1 MPNPQGKNGRGVVS
15 PPDAIIRP
23 LVEQYVA
30 NGYSNQE
37 IISCLQAHQETS
49 KLSLLKKRCS
59 QWGVISA
66 HGQAHIIESIGPAI
80 ERVCQQFPKQ
90 GSHDMKQTLRQEEH
104 IMVPRDLILQYMNLH
119 HPDEV
124 QCWKSCQ
131 LKRSTFWTAGLHDIW
146 VFDQHDKWHH
156 FQLFLH
162 VGIKPFSGWILWL
175 KIWWTNHNP
184 CLICGWYCDTV
195 QNLGAMPLVT
205 QSDLGTENNGIM
217 NGHTMLHHLQDP
229 GLACTPQH
237 KFRGDHRNIKPENFW
252 SQLCHHW
259 TLGFEDILDFGLS
272 AGIYNPDDALE
283 RLVFH
288 FVFILWLQHE
298 LDLFANKFNNTKPH
312 FNMHKILPH
321 GRPNDIFDCPEKFD
335 CRDFSVSCLETYT
348 PSDHP
353 IFLLVPQEFSQ
364 QATAFMSELGHTVLT
379 HDNIWD
385 TYSGED
391 PIQSVI
397 TAQPKIPCDGEKLIG
412 SEEMDVLNLLPFV
425 EGAEYHV
432 PTGES
437 AAVNSSD
444 EESDFYEFTWTDEE
458 AI

>member
-1 MPNPQGKNGRGVVS
+1 M
-15 PPDAIIRP
+15 
-23 LVEQYVA
+23 
-30 NGYSNQE
+30 
-37 IISCLQAHQETS
+37 
-49 KLSLLKKRCS
+49 
-59 QWGVISA
+59 SA
-66 HGQAHIIESIGPAI
+66 RGQAHTIESIGPAI
-80 ERVCQQFPKQ
+80 VN

-104 IMVPRDLILQYMNLH
+104 IMVPRDLILRYMNLH

-124 QCWKSCQ
+124 QRRKSRR

-146 VFDQHDKWHH
+146 WRR

-162 VGIKPFSGWILWL
+162 VGTEPFSGRILWL

-184 CLICGWYCDTV
+184 RLICGWYCDTPTNAII
-195 QNLGAMPLVT
+195 QAMPLVT
-205 QSDLGTENNGIM
+205 QSDLGTENNGIA
-217 NGHTMLHHLQDP
+217 NGHTMLHHLQDL
-229 GLACTPQH
+229 GLARTLQH
-237 KFRGDHRNIKPENFW
+237 KFRGDHRNIKPEIFW
-252 SQLCHHW
+252 NQLRCRW

-288 FVFILWLQHE
+288 FVFIPWLQHE
-298 LDLFANKFNNTKPH
+298 LDLFADKFNNTKPR

-321 GRPNDIFDCPEKFD
+321 GRPNDIFDCPERFD
-335 CRDFSVSCLETYT
+335 CRDFSVIVDNSSLEVRKTYA

-353 IFLLVPQEFSQ
+353 EFS
-364 QATAFMSELGHTVLT
+364 TAFMSELSHTVLT
-379 HDNIWD
+379 RLLMCFRAIE
-385 TYSGED
+385 GED

-397 TAQPKIPCDGEKLIG
+397 TAQPKIPCNGEKLIG
-412 SEEMDVLNLLPFV
+412 SEEMDVLDLPPFV
-425 EGAEYHV
+425 KGAGYHV

>member
-30 NGYSNQE
+30 HGYSNQE
-37 IISCLQAHQETS
+37 IISRLRAHQETS
-49 KLSLLKKRCS
+49 KFNISLSLLKKRRS
-59 QWGVISA
+59 QWGVMSA
-66 HGQAHIIESIGPAI
+66 RGQAHTIESIGPAI
-80 ERVCQQFPKQ
+80 ERVRQWFPKQ

-104 IMVPRDLILQYMNLH
+104 IMVPRDLILRYMNLH

-124 QCWKSCQ
+124 QRRKSCW

-146 VFDQHDKWHH
+146 VFDQHDKWRR

-162 VGIKPFSGWILWL
+162 V
-175 KIWWTNHNP
+175 
-184 CLICGWYCDTV
+184 
-195 QNLGAMPLVT
+195 AMPLVT
-205 QSDLGTENNGIM
+205 QSNPGTENNGIV
-217 NGHTMLHHLQDP
+217 NGHTMLRHLQDP
-229 GLACTPQH
+229 GLARTLQH
-237 KFRGDHRNIKPENFW
+237 KFRGDHRNIKPEIFW
-252 SQLCHHW
+252 SQLRRRW
-259 TLGFEDILDFGLS
+259 TPGFEDILDFGLS

-288 FVFILWLQHE
+288 FVFIPWLQHE
-298 LDLFANKFNNTKPH
+298 LDLFADKFNNTKPR

-335 CRDFSVSCLETYT
+335 CRDFSVIVDNSSLEEVRKTYA

-353 IFLLVPQEFSQ
+353 VFLLVPQEFSQ

-379 HDNIWD
+379 RDNIWD
-385 TYSGED
+385 VYSGLLMCFRAIEGED
-391 PIQSVI
+391 PIRSVI
-397 TAQPKIPCDGEKLIG
+397 TAQPKILCNGEKLIG
-412 SEEMDVLNLLPFV
+412 SEEMDVLDLPPFV
-425 EGAEYHV
+425 EGAGYRV

>member
-15 PPDAIIRP
+15 HAIIRP

-37 IISCLQAHQETS
+37 IISRLRAHQETS
-49 KLSLLKKRCS
+49 KFNISLSLLKKRP
-59 QWGVISA
+59 
-66 HGQAHIIESIGPAI
+66 HTIESIGPAI
-80 ERVCQQFPKQ
+80 ERVRQRFPKQ

-104 IMVPRDLILQYMNLH
+104 IMVPRDLILRYMNLH

-124 QCWKSCQ
+124 QRRKSRR

-146 VFDQHDKWHH
+146 VFDQHDKWRR

-162 VGIKPFSGWILWL
+162 
-175 KIWWTNHNP
+175 IWWTNHNP
-184 CLICGWYCDTV
+184 RLICGWYCDTV
-195 QNLGAMPLVT
+195 QSLGAMPLVT
-205 QSDLGTENNGIM
+205 QSDPGTENNGIA
-217 NGHTMLHHLQDP
+217 NGHTMLRHLQDP
-229 GLACTPQH
+229 GLARTLQH
-237 KFRGDHRNIKPENFW
+237 KFRGDHRNIKPEIFW
-252 SQLCHHW
+252 SQLR
-259 TLGFEDILDFGLS
+259 L
-272 AGIYNPDDALE
+272 
-283 RLVFH
+283 LVFH
-288 FVFILWLQHE
+288 FVFIPWLQHE
-298 LDLFANKFNNTKPH
+298 LDLFADKFNNTKPR

-335 CRDFSVSCLETYT
+335 CRDFSVIVDNSSLEEVRKTYA

-353 IFLLVPQEFSQ
+353 VFLLVPQEFSQ

-379 HDNIWD
+379 RDNIWD
-385 TYSGED
+385 VYSGLLMCFRAIEGED
-391 PIQSVI
+391 PIRSVI

-412 SEEMDVLNLLPFV
+412 SEEMDVLDLPPFV
-425 EGAEYHV
+425 EGAGYRV

-444 EESDFYEFTWTDEE
+444 EESDFYDQAQSVGPVHRRASYHATGSGKTDTF
-458 AI
+458 I